1 MHLSYYSTTF
11 NYHTRLPYE
20 YASTLGNERRR
31 ARRMR
36 RQLDTV
42 AVGDTVRGVV
52 QGIIPAGV
60 LVTVMSLGPLNVTGL
75 IAKRDLPKQFEVP
88 PDMKENFQR
97 QLLEQDFVMG
107 RPITG

>member
-1 MHLSYYSTTF
+1 M
-11 NYHTRLPYE
+11 NLPFFP
-20 YASTLGNERRR
+20 GNERRR

-52 QGIIPAGV
+52 QAIIPAGV
-60 LVTVMSLGPLNVTGL
+60 LVTVTSLGPLNVTGL